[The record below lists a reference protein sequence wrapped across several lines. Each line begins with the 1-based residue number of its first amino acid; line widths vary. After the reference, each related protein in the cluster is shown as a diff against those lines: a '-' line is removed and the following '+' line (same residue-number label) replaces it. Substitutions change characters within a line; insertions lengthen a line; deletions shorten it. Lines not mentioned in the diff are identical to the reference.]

1 MIGKLLSTGKSAVMP
16 APRANDEWLDTEHWV
31 RIGMRTVAA
40 LVVGV
45 IVSGTVLNV
54 SGAVVSGGTVTVES
68 NYKTVQHL
76 DGGIV
81 SKILVRNGDR
91 VAENDVLL
99 RLDDTAARANHAV
112 VVGRVNDYRIQQARL
127 EAERDGETSFAVP
140 DGIDG
145 TDPAVSKIVASQR
158 SLFDARRAAHSGELS
173 MLTER
178 ISQIKGEIR
187 GLNAQLASSKKQADI
202 NSRELSTVLPL
213 FEKGFVNQQRVA
225 PLHREAARLE
235 GEFGRISADIA
246 KAQAAM
252 GEAELKLAQS
262 QKDYL
267 SQVVDELRKVQSALA
282 EQEEQAKALAD
293 KVARSE
299 IRAPRSGRVHA
310 LAAHTEGGVV
320 TPASAILQIIPENE
334 KLIIE
339 AQIPPQEVD
348 KVHAKQQ
355 AHVRLTAFNSRTTPR
370 LDGNVLLVSP
380 AQITDNQGKSFFT
393 VQIEVPAS
401 EMKKIGD
408 GHELVPGM
416 PAEVY
421 IETQSRSLLSYFL
434 KPLTDVMAHTFKES

>member
-1 MIGKLLSTGKSAVMP
+1 M
-16 APRANDEWLDTEHWV
+16 
-31 RIGMRTVAA
+31 
-40 LVVGV
+40 
-45 IVSGTVLNV
+45 
-54 SGAVVSGGTVTVES
+54 
-68 NYKTVQHL
+68 QHL

-145 TDPAVSKIVASQR
+145 NDPAVSKIVASQR

-213 FEKGFVNQQRVA
+213 FEKGFVNQQRVV

-252 GEAELKLAQS
+252 GEAELKRAQS

-299 IRAPRSGRVHA
+299 IRAPRAGRVHA

-334 KLIIE
+334 KLIVE
-339 AQIPPQEVD
+339 AQIRR
-348 KVHAKQQ
+348 K
-355 AHVRLTAFNSRTTPR
+355 RLIRCAPSSRHTFGSRPSTRAPR
-370 LDGNVLLVSP
+370 PELDGSVLLVSP

-408 GHELVPGM
+408 GHEFGPGM

>member
-1 MIGKLLSTGKSAVMP
+1 M
-16 APRANDEWLDTEHWV
+16 
-31 RIGMRTVAA
+31 
-40 LVVGV
+40 
-45 IVSGTVLNV
+45 
-54 SGAVVSGGTVTVES
+54 
-68 NYKTVQHL
+68 QHL

-145 TDPAVSKIVASQR
+145 NDPAVSKIVASQR

-213 FEKGFVNQQRVA
+213 FEKGFVNQQRVV

-252 GEAELKLAQS
+252 GEAELKRAQS

-299 IRAPRSGRVHA
+299 IRAPRAGRVHA

-334 KLIIE
+334 KLIVE

-348 KVHAKQQ
+348 KVRAKQP

-370 LDGNVLLVSP
+370 LDGSVLLVSP